1 MRLTESEYYALI
13 RRTGTPQMSQ
23 ILTPPAPVKPSKYG
37 NVITE
42 CDNIKFQS
50 KKEAAYYREL
60 CCRVHTGEV
69 RFFLMQVPFRL
80 KGGFKHLLDFMVIRA
95 DGGIEY
101 TEVKGKDLPM
111 GKMKRKMVEEEYK
124 IRIEVV

>member
-23 ILTPPAPVKPSKYG
+23 ILPPPAPVKPSKFH
-37 NVITE
+37 NIITE

-50 KKEAAYYREL
+50 KKEEAYYREL
-60 CCRVHTGEV
+60 RCRQHAGEV
-69 RFFLMQVPFRL
+69 KFFLTQVPFRL
-80 KGGFKHLLDFMVIRA
+80 KAGYKHLLDFMVIRT
-95 DGGIEY
+95 DGVIEY
-101 TEVKGKDLPM
+101 VEVKGRDLPM
-111 GKMKRKMVEEEYK
+111 GKMKRKMVEEEYG